1 MVRAARATRKAA
13 ALALALLALGCGG
26 VDDGRTITFSTWG
39 SLDEIET
46 LKPLLATF
54 ERENPD
60 VRVKLVHIPD
70 EYPHKVRLMAAARR
84 MPDVLFLEN
93 QTLPGFAARDVLRDL
108 RPFLAQDATLEAA
121 DFFPQTMAA
130 LSWKGT
136 LYAIPRDLSN
146 LVIFYNQDLFDA
158 ARVPYP
164 RAGWTYADM
173 VDRARRLT
181 HGDERFGI
189 GFAPYPLYW
198 LPYLWS
204 DGVDLFDPGLTRCTL
219 LDPQVLASLRRYH
232 DLRWRHGV
240 APTEAQVGNARMS
253 QLFAQGKLAMMVGG
267 RWVVPGFRKKVAF
280 RWDVAPFPRGRAGSV
295 VDADASGWAISK
307 RCRQPEKA
315 WRLIRFLAGKEACA
329 AFSASGLIVPAR
341 PDVARSSAFLGGGP
355 PASSQAFLDVIPA
368 SRPTLTTQS
377 YDEIVYELIDG
388 LGPAWNDEIG
398 LEAALKPVVAR
409 IDALLKEDRKLGGP
423 SRGVAPAARPPARQL
438 GGEGAP

>member
-1 MVRAARATRKAA
+1 MMGCLWVDMVRARRAWRKAA
-13 ALALALLALGCGG
+13 ALALIVLAAGCGDA
-26 VDDGRTITFSTWG
+26 DDGRTIAFSTWG

-46 LKPLLATF
+46 LRPLLAQF

-108 RPFLAQDATLEAA
+108 GPFLAQDTTIKPS
-121 DFFPQTMAA
+121 DYFPQTMTA

-146 LVIFYNQDLFDA
+146 LVIFYNRALFDA
-158 ARVPYP
+158 AHEPYP

-173 VDRARRLT
+173 VAAAKRITR
-181 HGDERFGI
+181 GDERFGI
-189 GFAPYPLYW
+189 GFAPYPIYW

-219 LDPQVLASLRRYH
+219 LDPPVLASLRRYH
-232 DLRWRHGV
+232 DLRWKHHV

-267 RWVVPGFRKKVAF
+267 RWVVPGFRKKVTFA
-280 RWDVAPFPRGRAGSV
+280 WDVAPFPRGKAGSV
-295 VDADASGWAISK
+295 VDADASGWAIAKS
-307 RCRQPEKA
+307 CQQPEKA

-341 PDVARSSAFLGGGP
+341 LDVAKSAAFLGGGP
-355 PASSQAFLDVIPA
+355 PAASQVFLDVIPA
-368 SRPTLTTQS
+368 SRPTLTTPS

-388 LGPAWNDEIG
+388 LGPAWNDEAE
-398 LEAALKPVVAR
+398 LEETLKPIVAR
-409 IDALLKEDRKLGGP
+409 IDALLKEDRK
-423 SRGVAPAARPPARQL
+423 VV
-438 GGEGAP
+438 GAVP